1 MEDLKQLNT
10 LITQVY
16 QISNKINKDNLLEKM
31 FDENKDLL
39 EKVSILEKDLYT
51 KCRELENLKLKYDT
65 DIGHKNNELIEK
77 SEELKN
83 FTKVSFISSL
93 NKQINDKNL
102 IIQQLENQIFKLKA
116 NNVNTSKTWAPEEKK
131 MDQVVPEVIVFSQP
145 NSEKAVEEKTVDKE
159 EVEEKQVVN
168 NKPIAKEPI
177 IEENVLE
184 PTEKPKKKK
193 KEKQV
198 IEELVEEHQVIE
210 EQLEEPIEKPNKK
223 KKEKQVIVEDQVEE
237 IVNEKGVEEQ
247 VIEENVQE
255 PVEKPKKKK
264 KEKKVIVEE
273 PVEEEQ
279 QPVEEKHVNQDEP
292 DEEEIIKETTD
303 KKKKKKEKQAKPFD
317 PEDFEDVNGYELIT
331 YKKNYYLRD
340 LETNELY
347 SIVDNNP
354 GEVVGLLSNSGKV
367 KLN

>member
-16 QISNKINKDNLLEKM
+16 QVSNKINKDNLLEKM
-31 FDENKDLL
+31 FGENKDLL
-39 EKVSILEKDLYT
+39 EKVSILEKDLNT

-116 NNVNTSKTWAPEEKK
+116 NNNVNTSKTWVVEEKK
-131 MDQVVPEVIVFSQP
+131 TDQVINQTSEQIVSEVPVTEQS
-145 NSEKAVEEKTVDKE
+145 NSE
-159 EVEEKQVVN
+159 Q
-168 NKPIAKEPI
+168 PI
-177 IEENVLE
+177 IEEKLESVQVQESTEKPKKKKKEKQVIENPVVDTVTEEIVIDKPVVEETIEDQKVINAEQEGVQE

-198 IEELVEEHQVIE
+198 
-210 EQLEEPIEKPNKK
+210 
-223 KKEKQVIVEDQVEE
+223 
-237 IVNEKGVEEQ
+237 VEEQ
-247 VIEENVQE
+247 VIEIEKE
-255 PVEKPKKKK
+255 PVEEPNEKPKKKK
-264 KEKKVIVEE
+264 SKNTE
-273 PVEEEQ
+273 PVVEEEQ
-279 QPVEEKHVNQDEP
+279 QPLEEEQQPLEEEP
-292 DEEEIIKETTD
+292 IEEEIIKETTD